1 MPKEAIENG
10 AAMEE
15 EVDNAGYL
23 IIMAAMKARKAKLK
37 QADSQLRD
45 QIAELQEDILE
56 VQESNQNQDYCSC
69 SYEGGEDTPTRTRTA
84 THDANQ
90 DGKIWIW
97 CDVN

>member
-56 VQESNQNQDYCSC
+56 VQ
-69 SYEGGEDTPTRTRTA
+69 
-84 THDANQ
+84 
-90 DGKIWIW
+90 
-97 CDVN
+97 